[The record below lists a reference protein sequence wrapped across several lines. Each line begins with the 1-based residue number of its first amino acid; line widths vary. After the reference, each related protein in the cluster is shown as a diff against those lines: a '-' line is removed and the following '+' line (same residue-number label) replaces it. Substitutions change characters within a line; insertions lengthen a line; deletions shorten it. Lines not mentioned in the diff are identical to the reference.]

1 MKMSAG
7 RCISTIFSGALL
19 AFGCA
24 MPSTSAAESF
34 ALNATKIYTAPDV
47 APLEDGLIVV
57 RDGKIAAVGTS
68 GQVKLLTAT
77 PASECSG
84 GIVMAGFQNSHV
96 HFIGNGFFG
105 AKSKSAKEL
114 SDEIERMLTRYG
126 YTTVVDTSSEL
137 ANTQAI
143 RRRIQSGEIRGP
155 RILTVG
161 AGVFPPHGLPVYIAH
176 LPRRFLD
183 SQLTPEST
191 DDARRLVRANMAQGA
206 DATKLFAATPHAD
219 RSVKRMPME
228 IARAAAEVTHEQNK
242 LVMVHPTDTEGLRL
256 ALAANADVLVHTTL
270 GEETPWPQDVLR
282 QLLADEVAIAPTL
295 KLLGYELK
303 KQNVPED
310 IATRL
315 ITMTVQHFKP
325 FVSAGGTVIFGTD
338 VGYMTD
344 YDPAEEYVLMQQAG
358 MTPMQILAS
367 LTTAPARVW
376 KEEKRRGRVE
386 VGMDADLVVL
396 RADPATDVRHFA
408 EVRCSIRDGELI
420 YRH

>member
-1 MKMSAG
+1 MKMRAWQRVSA
-7 RCISTIFSGALL
+7 ISGALL
-19 AFGCA
+19 AFGGTIPA
-24 MPSTSAAESF
+24 TSAADSF
-34 ALNATKIYTAPDV
+34 ALRATKIYIAPDT
-47 APLEDGLIVV
+47 APLEEGLVIV

-68 GQVKLLTAT
+68 AHVKLPTAT

-84 GIVMAGFQNSHV
+84 GVVMAGFQNSHV
-96 HFIGNGFFG
+96 HFIGDGFFG

-143 RRRIQSGEIRGP
+143 RRRIESGEILGP

-161 AGVFPPHGLPVYIAH
+161 AGVFPPDGLPVYIAH

-183 SQLTPEST
+183 SQLTPESA
-191 DDARRLVRANMAQGA
+191 DAARRLVRENMAQGA
-206 DATKLFAATPHAD
+206 DATKLFAATPQAD
-219 RSVKRMPME
+219 RSVKRMPVE

-242 LVMVHPTDTEGLRL
+242 LVMMHPTDTEGVRL
-256 ALAANADVLVHTTL
+256 ALAVNADVLVHTTL

-303 KQNVPED
+303 KQSVPED

-315 ITMTVQHFKP
+315 IAMTIQHFKP

-367 LTTAPARVW
+367 LTTAPASVW
-376 KEEKRRGRVE
+376 RQEKRRGRIE

-396 RADPATDVRHFA
+396 RSDPAADVRRFA
-408 EVRCSIRDGELI
+408 EVRCSFRAGQLI
-420 YRH
+420 YRD